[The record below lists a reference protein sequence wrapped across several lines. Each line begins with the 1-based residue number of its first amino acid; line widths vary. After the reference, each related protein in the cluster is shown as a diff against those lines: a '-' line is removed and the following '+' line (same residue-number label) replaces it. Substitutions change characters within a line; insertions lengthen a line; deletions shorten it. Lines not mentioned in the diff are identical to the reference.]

1 MESALALAVL
11 LLAAPCRAGKPEPVG
26 QRTFWDEL
34 MEHQTRKSL
43 HAGAQLM
50 AASQYEAAAKEFAKA
65 VIASPNDPEAHR
77 MLGVAYYWSGN
88 VAQAESE
95 FRESLRLDAQSP
107 QGHLLLGIVQ
117 AWKGEM
123 DAAYASFQAGAKL
136 DGERAD
142 LQMNLGSIEE
152 SRGDFQPALAHFR
165 RAAELDPQNPLY
177 HFQLGMLYGKLGR
190 YEESVPAL
198 QRAIKLFPGYEDALL
213 ELGAVYERMET
224 ANTKEARAC
233 FEKAVKLKD
242 RDAVA
247 RLRLGRVYLT
257 MGDSAKAAAVLR
269 DVFHLTPADRGG
281 GLALSVAYGG
291 RGGDGAPEGKDATP
305 EEPAPGASSGPLDL
319 VRRNVS
325 RIPLDQDAVLNVD
338 VAFITRP
345 KLVRRQARET
355 PSSLKKELERAGK
368 VPSGGTLGVR
378 KTYELKAGS
387 REERL
392 AEIRR
397 ILADLKG
404 ALDSAPPDSETRI
417 GMNLSFSDRPSSA
430 GGGKPADAKVSY
442 QPRDVGNDMGLW
454 VMGTGWMAL
463 VEEVLTPAGEK
474 MPHEGSVGWWLLEGI
489 GHATL
494 GRARP
499 AAEAF
504 AAALKLD
511 PRSELAT
518 LGLGVARVISGD
530 EEGAAEAYRRALEI
544 NPKNKTAEE
553 GLKWLMTEPTVAAP

>member
-1 MESALALAVL
+1 VGTALALAAL
-11 LLAAPCRAGKPEPVG
+11 LLACPSHAGKPEPIG

-43 HAGAQLM
+43 HAGAQFM
-50 AASQYEAAAKEFAKA
+50 SASQYEEAAKEFAKA

-95 FRESLRLDAQSP
+95 FRESLRLDPESP

-123 DAAYASFQAGAKL
+123 NAAYDSFLLGAKF
-136 DGERAD
+136 DPERAD

-165 RAAELDPQNPLY
+165 RAAELDSQNALY

-190 YEESVPAL
+190 YEESVPSL
-198 QRAIKLFPGYEDALL
+198 RRAIKLFPGYEDALL
-213 ELGAVYERMET
+213 ELGAVYERMEKGDE
-224 ANTKEARAC
+224 KEARAC
-233 FEKAVKLKD
+233 FEKAVKLKE

-247 RLRLGRVYLT
+247 RLRLGRVYLS
-257 MGDSAKAAAVLR
+257 MGDPAKAAGVLR

-291 RGGDGAPEGKDATP
+291 QGGDDAAGKDAPP
-305 EEPAPGASSGPLDL
+305 EDPASGGASSGPLDL

-338 VAFITRP
+338 IAFIARP

-368 VPSGGTLGVR
+368 LPAGGAMGVR
-378 KTYELKAGS
+378 KEYELKAGT

-404 ALDSAPPDSETRI
+404 ALDSAPADSETRI
-417 GMNLSFSDRPSSA
+417 GMNLAFSDRPSASR
-430 GGGKPADAKVSY
+430 GGKPAEAKVSY

-463 VEEVLTPAGEK
+463 VEEVLTPAGER
-474 MPHEGSVGWWLLEGI
+474 MPHEGSADWWLLEGI

-530 EEGAAEAYRRALEI
+530 EKGAAEAYRRALEI

-553 GLKWLMTEPTVAAP
+553 GLKWLMTQSTVAAP